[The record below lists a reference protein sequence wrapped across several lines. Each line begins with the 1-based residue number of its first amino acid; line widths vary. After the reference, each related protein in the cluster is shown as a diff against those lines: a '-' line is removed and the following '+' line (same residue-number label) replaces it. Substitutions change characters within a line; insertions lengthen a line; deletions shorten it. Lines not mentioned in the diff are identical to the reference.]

1 MEKQLSF
8 YLDTHE
14 NEKNKIQRN
23 EKGKIISAHG
33 FVVGDLILFDNAPD
47 LAIKILSYYE
57 FDGSAY
63 LAWGYNN
70 HTTIHRCTVDYFFQ
84 GGNGKYKLA
93 NKSEKTI

>member
-14 NEKNKIQRN
+14 NE
-23 EKGKIISAHG
+23 
-33 FVVGDLILFDNAPD
+33 
-47 LAIKILSYYE
+47 
-57 FDGSAY
+57 
-63 LAWGYNN
+63 NN